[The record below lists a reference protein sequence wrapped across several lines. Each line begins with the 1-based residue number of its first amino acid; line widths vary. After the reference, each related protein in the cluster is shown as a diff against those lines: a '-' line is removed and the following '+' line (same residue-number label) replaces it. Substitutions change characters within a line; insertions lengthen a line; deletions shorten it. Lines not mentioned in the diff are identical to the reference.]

1 MMKDVPAILD
11 RYVAATNA
19 HDPAALSTCF
29 SPDAVV
35 LDEGKTYRGRAEIL
49 GWKEDVTARYKIS
62 NTPLDYEW
70 QGETLAARMRVEGTF
85 PGSPTDLTYLLEFK
99 DGLISSFRV
108 A

>member
-1 MMKDVPAILD
+1 MKDIPAILD

-19 HDPAALSTCF
+19 HDSESLTACF

-35 LDEGKTYRGRAEIL
+35 LDEGRTYRGRDEIRA
-49 GWKEDVTARYKIS
+49 WKEDVTARYKIT
-62 NTPLDYEW
+62 NTPLDHEW
-70 QGETLAARMRVEGTF
+70 RGETLAARMRVEGNF
-85 PGSPTDLTYLLEFK
+85 PGSPADLTYLLEFR